1 MIREKYRLF
10 KDTQMQLEKCKKV
23 IDDFLKQPTEI
34 LKRQEIEDIFDEFDY
49 FIERELLPV
58 MVVWSGGCK
67 AIEYNKLLR
76 NVKLVVKEK
85 KEKWLK
91 TQK

>member
-1 MIREKYRLF
+1 MIRKNYKLF
-10 KDTQMQLEKCKKV
+10 KDTQMQLEQCKRV
-23 IDDFLKQPTEI
+23 IDDFLKKPTEA
-34 LKRQEIEDIFDEFDY
+34 LRRQELEDIFDEFDF

-58 MVVWSGGCK
+58 MVAWSGGCK
-67 AIEYNKLLR
+67 ATEYNKLLR

-91 TQK
+91 TLK